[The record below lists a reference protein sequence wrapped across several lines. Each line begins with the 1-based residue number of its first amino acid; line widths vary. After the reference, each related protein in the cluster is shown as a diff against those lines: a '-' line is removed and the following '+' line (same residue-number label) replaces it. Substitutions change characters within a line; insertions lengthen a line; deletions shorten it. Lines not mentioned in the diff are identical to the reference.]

1 MSIASTSARA
11 QLPSDIV
18 FTQHLARCSDTDM
31 RKNDPWNIGI
41 PAHEVR
47 ERPANAYADVS
58 VQIPT
63 AVLVSTSNLAMAASP
78 DLAKEAAAAMN
89 EPLPTTVALGTP
101 AAAASMS
108 TCKSTALKVAIGLQ
122 AALGLGVLAFSIS
135 EALAGAGVTQGVP
148 LQTNDPEANKRDHL
162 LCSILA
168 FSGSLLTGITALVT
182 FRIYQQG

>member
-11 QLPSDIV
+11 QVPSDTI
-18 FTQHLARCSDTDM
+18 FAQHLARCSDTDM
-31 RKNDPWNIGI
+31 RKNDPWDIGI
-41 PAHEVR
+41 PSPRIR
-47 ERPANAYADVS
+47 ERPIDVI

-63 AVLVSTSNLAMAASP
+63 HVIRDTSHLVRAASP
-78 DLAKEAAAAMN
+78 ALETAAAVSIT
-89 EPLPTTVALGTP
+89 EPPPATATLAAP

-148 LQTNDPEANKRDHL
+148 LQTSDPEANKRDHL
-162 LCSILA
+162 LYSVLA

-182 FRIYQQG
+182 FRIYQKG

>member
-1 MSIASTSARA
+1 MSIASTSTRV
-11 QLPSDIV
+11 QSLDE
-18 FTQHLARCSDTDM
+18 FGNNQHPAAYGGVTRSRDTSWDV
-31 RKNDPWNIGI
+31 GI
-41 PAHEVR
+41 PAPKVR

-89 EPLPTTVALGTP
+89 EPLPTIVALGTP

-162 LCSILA
+162 LYSVLA
-168 FSGSLLTGITALVT
+168 FSGSLLTGITTLVT
-182 FRIYQQG
+182 FRIYQKG